1 MSMYSHR
8 GMGAVPPANP
18 TRLNELLEQV
28 RSEFETQVRQV
39 ESFNNQISAQ
49 VSEMQLVR
57 EKVYAME
64 QTHMTLKQ
72 KYEEEIS
79 MLRHQLEAAR
89 KGGPQPGMPGPPQH
103 PGPSQQPPSI
113 APGNGLFSGIMA
125 GGSQAGLAPP
135 QQHPPPQEQQVGPQH
150 QMAQGPPGLP
160 VPPPHPNAQQPP
172 YQQGYPQGPVS
183 NGMGPQPPQSTASP
197 GPGRRG
203 VGRPPNAVGPATPQI
218 NTPVPYPGNAQSPQ
232 VSHPTPDHARMGGP
246 RVPPVGNALGE
257 LEVDAVAP
265 HNKKTGA
272 DWYAIFNPQVQ
283 RVLDVDLV
291 HSLTHE
297 SVVCCVRFS
306 QDGKYVATG
315 CNRSAQIFDV
325 QTGEKVCVLEDHN
338 AQDMSADLYIRSVCF
353 SPDGRF
359 LATGAEDKLI
369 RVWDIQNR
377 SIRNHFAGHE
387 QDIYSLDF
395 ARDGRT
401 IASGSGD
408 RTVRLWDIDSGTNTL
423 TLTIEDGVTTVAIS
437 PDTQFVAAGSLD
449 KSVRVWDIH
458 SGFLVERLEGPDGH
472 KDSVYSV
479 AFSPNGKD
487 LVSGSLDRTIK
498 MWELSAP
505 RGAGNSGPKGG
516 KCVKTFE
523 GHRDFVLSV
532 ALTPDNNWVLSG
544 SKDRGVQFWD
554 PRTGTTQLM
563 LQGHKNSVI
572 SVAPSPQGGYF
583 ATGSGDMKARI
594 WSYRPL

>member
-8 GMGAVPPANP
+8 GMGAVPPSNSA
-18 TRLNELLEQV
+18 RLNELLDQIRAEFDTQLRQTENFEHQSRSLPRLGCSRANPCERPADACPPSFCTSERDAARQRKGLRHGADPHDFEAKV
-28 RSEFETQVRQV
+28 RLSRELT
-39 ESFNNQISAQ
+39 
-49 VSEMQLVR
+49 LVGQMASCR
-57 EKVYAME
+57 LL
-64 QTHMTLKQ
+64 TWHSLHR
-72 KYEEEIS
+72 YEEEIS

-89 KGGPQPGMPGPPQH
+89 KGAPPTAIPGPPQH
-103 PGPSQQPPSI
+103 AGPSQQPPSI

-125 GGSQAGLAPP
+125 GGNQAGLAPP

-246 RVPPVGNALGE
+246 RQPPVGNALGD

-265 HNKKTGA
+265 HNKKTGS

-306 QDGKYVATG
+306 HDGKYVATG

-338 AQDMSADLYIRSVCF
+338 AQDMQADLYIRSVCF
-353 SPDGRF
+353 SPDGRY

-369 RVWDIQNR
+369 RVR
-377 SIRNHFAGHE
+377 RN
-387 QDIYSLDF
+387 L
-395 ARDGRT
+395 
-401 IASGSGD
+401 
-408 RTVRLWDIDSGTNTL
+408 
-423 TLTIEDGVTTVAIS
+423 
-437 PDTQFVAAGSLD
+437 
-449 KSVRVWDIH
+449 
-458 SGFLVERLEGPDGH
+458 
-472 KDSVYSV
+472 
-479 AFSPNGKD
+479 
-487 LVSGSLDRTIK
+487 
-498 MWELSAP
+498 
-505 RGAGNSGPKGG
+505 
-516 KCVKTFE
+516 
-523 GHRDFVLSV
+523 
-532 ALTPDNNWVLSG
+532 PDN
-544 SKDRGVQFWD
+544 
-554 PRTGTTQLM
+554 
-563 LQGHKNSVI
+563 
-572 SVAPSPQGGYF
+572 
-583 ATGSGDMKARI
+583 
-594 WSYRPL
+594 PLPFLGNANPDSRL